1 MDSTLIKNIG
11 QIFSGDIRQPVIEAD
26 SIIIEGGRIA
36 AIGAG
41 LAAPAG
47 ARIIDAQ
54 GTTVMPGLIDNHCHP
69 VIGDWSPRQSTLG
82 WIDNYLRAGVTGLI
96 SAGETHIPGKPKDA
110 EGCLALAVLSYKTFN
125 NARPAGMKVYGGA
138 YIMQP
143 DAKEEDFAKLAAM
156 GAGHSGEIGLGGA
169 NRIESAGPMIE
180 WGRKHGF
187 KFLCH
192 RGASYLFGSTVM
204 EPDTVVGLN
213 PDVICHVTYGDI
225 SLEDIDRFFAQ
236 TGAHIEFCR
245 TQHSNITNTI
255 SVLDKARERGEMHRI
270 ILGNDAPSGFGI
282 YAHGIW
288 EMICLLTAC
297 GRVEP
302 AAAVACATGNTAEL
316 HNLETGRI
324 KNGCW
329 ADLLVCDAPA
339 GSGADSACGSLAEG
353 TIPGVSLVLLD
364 GQVMAMNET
373 VNTAPAK
380 RPVVMNA

>member
-1 MDSTLIKNIG
+1 MESTLLKNIG
-11 QIFSGDIRQPVIEAD
+11 LIFSGDIRQPVLRAD
-26 SIIIEGGRIA
+26 SLIIQEGRIA
-36 AIGAG
+36 EIGFG
-41 LAAPAG
+41 LTPPAE
-47 ARIIDAQ
+47 AKIIDAQ
-54 GTTVMPGLIDNHCHP
+54 GATLMPGLIDSHCHP

-82 WIDNYLRAGVTGLI
+82 WIDNYVRAGVTGLI

-143 DAKEEDFAKLAAM
+143 DAREEDFAKLAAL

-169 NRIESAGPMIE
+169 NRVESAGPMID
-180 WGRKHGF
+180 WGRKYGF

-225 SLEDIDRFFAQ
+225 SAEDIDRFFAL

-255 SVLDKARERGEMHRI
+255 SILDKARERGEMRRI

-302 AAAVACATGNTAEL
+302 ETAVACATGNTAEL
-316 HNLETGRI
+316 HSLETGRI
-324 KNGCW
+324 KKGYW
-329 ADLLVCDAPA
+329 ADLLVCDAPV
-339 GSGADSACGSLAEG
+339 GSRANNAYEALAEG

-364 GQVMAMNET
+364 GLVMAMNET

-380 RPVVMNA
+380 RPVVVNT